1 MCLPGSRMSR
11 SKVTR
16 LAFVIVLVSFLLST
30 FVSLWSLHIM
40 SERNKQEL
48 ARVLAARIYDSIIGE
63 LSEPIVVARTMS
75 NDSFLIDLLKAED
88 RLTPEEA
95 ESAMKTYLS
104 GIREGLNYEA
114 VFVVSDA
121 SRRYYSYKGF
131 NKLIDPEKEE
141 RDRWYT
147 DFLSQD
153 TDYDFD
159 VDSDEVS
166 HDVWTVFLDSR
177 ITDSENRILGV
188 CGVGMQMSR
197 SREMFQRLENEYH
210 VKIDLVDPD
219 GLIQVDTDE
228 SRIENT
234 YIENA
239 RLSSGGDYV
248 YEKLDGGGF
257 IVSKYIEKL
266 GWYLV
271 VQSSGG
277 TEWPELMNVIVL
289 NVGLCIFVMVLMVL
303 AVRIIALRTIALTN
317 ASFRDQDTGLFN
329 RRAFEEEK
337 LTLQQAPPDESFVY
351 VTIDIN
357 GLKTANDT
365 LGHTAGDELIR
376 GTADCLRRVFG
387 PYGKIF
393 RIGGDEF
400 AAMLH
405 VGEEELE
412 RLQRELETAVSEWTG
427 EQVRSLSVSTGYV
440 SAREFP
446 SEDLAEIG
454 RISDERMYAAKTEY
468 YRRSGIER
476 RKT

>member
-1 MCLPGSRMSR
+1 M
-11 SKVTR
+11 
-16 LAFVIVLVSFLLST
+16 
-30 FVSLWSLHIM
+30 
-40 SERNKQEL
+40 
-48 ARVLAARIYDSIIGE
+48 
-63 LSEPIVVARTMS
+63 
-75 NDSFLIDLLKAED
+75 
-88 RLTPEEA
+88 
-95 ESAMKTYLS
+95 
-104 GIREGLNYEA
+104 
-114 VFVVSDA
+114 
-121 SRRYYSYKGF
+121 
-131 NKLIDPEKEE
+131 
-141 RDRWYT
+141 
-147 DFLSQD
+147 
-153 TDYDFD
+153 
-159 VDSDEVS
+159 
-166 HDVWTVFLDSR
+166 
-177 ITDSENRILGV
+177 
-188 CGVGMQMSR
+188 
-197 SREMFQRLENEYH
+197 
-210 VKIDLVDPD
+210 
-219 GLIQVDTDE
+219 
-228 SRIENT
+228 
-234 YIENA
+234 
-239 RLSSGGDYV
+239 
-248 YEKLDGGGF
+248 
-257 IVSKYIEKL
+257 SKYIEKL

-337 LTLQQAPPDESFVY
+337 LTLQQAPPDEDFVY

-405 VGEEELE
+405 VSEEELE